1 MFQIAFYH
9 IENSY
14 IDRKEYQSINNHLR
28 YNGYVEGKPNL
39 SKKALFLS
47 LAIFNNLSY
56 EIISI

>member
-1 MFQIAFYH
+1 MREFLYSSIKKPNYSLDMF
-9 IENSY
+9 EN
-14 IDRKEYQSINNHLR
+14 
-28 YNGYVEGKPNL
+28 YVEGKPNL